1 MLLKTFFKSSFLFL
15 ILFLASCSNLR
26 EDVSPS
32 TTIQEDV
39 VAAADGWR
47 VSWYWDKDK
56 DETSD
61 FSSYRFF
68 FRENGKFEA
77 VREGATVTGSW
88 QVSSSSRKMI
98 IRIGNAKPLSDLDD
112 DWLIVESSDNLIKLK
127 DDNDE
132 HLEELHFSRR

>member
-1 MLLKTFFKSSFLFL
+1 MLLKTFFKSSSLFL
-15 ILFLASCSNLR
+15 IFFLASCSNLR

-61 FSSYRFF
+61 FSGYTFY
-68 FRENGKFEA
+68 FREGGTFEA
-77 VREGATVTGSW
+77 IREGATVTGSW
-88 QVSSSSRKMI
+88 QVSSGSQKMI